1 MYLKSLTMKGFK
13 SFADPTTLDLE
24 PGVTVVVGPNGSGK
38 SNVVDA
44 VAWVLGAQG
53 PRVVRSTKMDDV
65 IFAGTDGPNKRAPLG
80 RAEVSLVIDNGSRR
94 LPIDFSE
101 VTIKRTLFRSGES
114 EYAINDVPC
123 RLLDVQELL
132 SDTGVGRQQHVI
144 VGQGQLGAIL
154 EARPEER
161 RMVIE
166 EAAGVLKF
174 RRRRERAVRRL
185 DSSESALM
193 RLQDL
198 LREVRRQLRPLERQA
213 ASAFRYEELDVEL
226 RALRLHLSGKEVS
239 ALERQIAETTAMVD
253 LLHGQESQLQGVS
266 DETEAAIETGEDE
279 LGRSLVE
286 ELAPMVGRFD
296 QLLERTKG
304 MLALISERRRA
315 GAELTAA
322 LDDVAGLVAL
332 EDSLVRLDADLSRT
346 EKEAVELGPEWDRLA
361 VTEAALVEAEVAHA
375 EIYSDVVPAQI
386 IEAAAAVRSET
397 TSALEELASTRERHA
412 RLSERLETLKRQS
425 DALVE
430 EIASLTE
437 SVGAERF
444 EQVAATMTREA
455 IEQELERVEAS
466 YREMERQKNEATER
480 LHGLAGR
487 VEALSTALDET
498 RARAGVERLES
509 VSGVLGTLADLVRV
523 EDRDALAFEA
533 ALAGTLDSAVV
544 DSPTS
549 ARAALLHL
557 RELKESG
564 SLLVTPESQPSGER
578 AETPS
583 GLVVLRELV
592 EAENTLVATLL
603 DSLLADVYLCEAGF
617 DQAVDLSLVNP
628 AAVIVTREGDR
639 FSRLGWRIGAGRSGV
654 TRQVLERALELKS
667 ATEIEV
673 ERRNVAFEELR
684 VQRETLVLRQRE
696 SVRNLDRLNDSVRS
710 FEARHSLVISQLEE
724 RGAQVRVTQGEI
736 AEIDVEAARVGDRV
750 ASSQRQLE
758 LFETEESAVRE
769 RAATAADARRD
780 LESRARAVGA
790 LRRDLEVRAA
800 GLEERRRLLI
810 ERRAELDTE
819 IAERRESRL
828 RAQERHGDFAIEELA
843 YEALGRELERI
854 ASTLATQAKEIAAE
868 RTQRIEQTRALREHL
883 SALRGERERALVERD
898 RVRDRRQALE
908 IEQAERRIR
917 HENAIELL
925 NNELGAT
932 LEEAL
937 SAKLPELAPGVDPG
951 ERRELLER
959 ELASLGP
966 VNPLAREEL
975 LVLEARNS
983 FLETQLEDVRSA
995 RRELNQ
1001 VIRVIDAEIV
1011 DVFSRAFADVQH
1023 HYGELIA
1030 SLFPG
1035 GSGQLVLTAPDD
1047 LLTTGIEIEARPAG
1061 RNIRRLSL
1069 LSGGER
1075 SLVAV
1080 AFLFAVFRS
1089 RPSPFYLMDEV
1100 EAALDE
1106 PNLFRF
1112 LKLVDEFR
1120 SEAQLIIVSHQ
1131 KKTMEY
1137 ADALYGVTMQP
1148 GGASRVVS
1156 ERVRKSGPTPSSVA
1170 ADSNEGAGHNVE
1182 LR

>member
-65 IFAGTDGPNKRAPLG
+65 IFAGTDGPNRRAPLG

-132 SDTGVGRQQHVI
+132 SDSGVGRQQHVI

-154 EARPEER
+154 EARPEDR

-213 ASAFRYEELDVEL
+213 ASALRHEELDVEL
-226 RALRLHLSGKEVS
+226 RALRLYLSGREI
-239 ALERQIAETTAMVD
+239 ATLDAQIAETTAVID
-253 LLHGQESQLQGVS
+253 QLHGQESRLGLVS
-266 DETEAAIETGEDE
+266 DETEAQIEAGEDE

-286 ELAPMVGRFD
+286 ELAPIVGRFD
-296 QLLERTKG
+296 QLQERTRG

-332 EDSLVRLDADLSRT
+332 EESLVRLDIDLGRT
-346 EKEAVELGPEWDRLA
+346 EHDAVALAPEWDQLA
-361 VTEAALVEAEVAHA
+361 VTEGALVEAEVAHA
-375 EIYSDVVPAQI
+375 ELYRDIVPAQI

-397 TSALEELASTRERHA
+397 TNALEELARTRERHA
-412 RLSERLETLKRQS
+412 RLSERLGTLTRQR

-430 EIASLTE
+430 AVAALIE
-437 SVGAERF
+437 SIGAERF
-444 EQVAATMTREA
+444 EQVGATMAQEA
-455 IEQELERVEAS
+455 IEHELETANAA
-466 YREMERQKNEATER
+466 YREAEDQQREATQR

-498 RARAGVERLES
+498 RARAGVARLES
-509 VSGVLGTLADLVRV
+509 VAGVLGTLADLVQV
-523 EDRDALAFEA
+523 DDRDARAFEA
-533 ALAGTLDSAVV
+533 ALEGALDGAVV
-544 DSPTS
+544 DSPSS
-549 ARAALLHL
+549 ARAALTRL
-557 RELKESG
+557 RALNESG
-564 SLLVTPESQPSGER
+564 SLLVPLDPKHLEQSGATPP
-578 AETPS
+578 
-583 GLVVLRELV
+583 GLVALRDLV
-592 EAENTLVATLL
+592 DAREAPVAALL
-603 DSLLADVYLCEAGF
+603 DALLAGVYLCESDYDRA
-617 DQAVDLSLVNP
+617 ADLSLANP
-628 AAVIVTREGDR
+628 GLVIVTRSGDR
-639 FSRLGWRIGAGRSGV
+639 FSRLGWRIGAGRSGA
-654 TRQVLERALELKS
+654 TRQALERAIEQEQAAQVEADRWAQVRDERSAPRELLG
-667 ATEIEV
+667 
-673 ERRNVAFEELR
+673 LR
-684 VQRETLVLRQRE
+684 LRE
-696 SVRNLDRLNDSVRS
+696 SIRNLDRLHDTIGT
-710 FEARHSLVISQLEE
+710 FEARHSQAITDLEE
-724 RGAQVRVTQGEI
+724 CSAQIRVTEAEI
-736 AEIDVEAARVGDRV
+736 AEIDAEALRVGDRV

-758 LFETEESAVRE
+758 LFESEESAVRE
-769 RAATAADARRD
+769 RAATAADARRE
-780 LESRARAVGA
+780 LEIRARAVGA

-810 ERRAELDTE
+810 ERRVELEAE
-819 IAERRESRL
+819 ISERRESRL

-854 ASTLATQAKEIAAE
+854 ATTLVDQASEFAE
-868 RTQRIEQTRALREHL
+868 ERRRRIESTRALREQL
-883 SALRGERERALVERD
+883 VALRNHRERVLVERD
-898 RVRDRRQALE
+898 QVRDRRQVQE
-908 IEQAERRIR
+908 IEQAQRRIR
-917 HENAIELL
+917 LENATDLL
-925 NNELGAT
+925 TNELGAT

-937 SAKLPELAPGVDPG
+937 RAPAPELAPGVDPSA
-951 ERRELLER
+951 RRELLER

-1023 HYGELIA
+1023 HYVELIA

-1047 LLTTGIEIEARPAG
+1047 MLATGIEIEARPAG
-1061 RNIRRLSL
+1061 RNVRRLSL

-1156 ERVRKSGPTPSSVA
+1156 ERVRHERPDPPPTVREP
-1170 ADSNEGAGHNVE
+1170 DEGAGHRAD

>member
-94 LPIDFSE
+94 LPIDFAE

-132 SDTGVGRQQHVI
+132 SDSGVGRQQHVI

-213 ASAFRYEELDVEL
+213 ASAVRHQELDVEL
-226 RALRLHLSGKEVS
+226 RALRLHLSGKEVFG
-239 ALERQIAETTAMVD
+239 LEQHIAETTAMVD
-253 LLHGQESQLQGVS
+253 LIHGQESRLQSVS
-266 DETEAAIETGEDE
+266 DETEAAIEAGEDE

-332 EDSLVRLDADLSRT
+332 EDSLVRLDIDLSRT
-346 EKEAVELGPEWDRLA
+346 EQEAVEFGPEWEKLA
-361 VTEAALVEAEVAHA
+361 VTEGALVEAEVAHA
-375 EIYSDVVPAQI
+375 ELYSDIVPAQI

-430 EIASLTE
+430 EVASLIE

-444 EQVAATMTREA
+444 EQVAATMAREA
-455 IEQELERVEAS
+455 IEQEFDRVESS
-466 YREMERQKNEATER
+466 YQEFERQKNGATER

-533 ALAGTLDSAVV
+533 ALEGTLDSAVI

-549 ARAALLHL
+549 ARAALTHL

-564 SLLVTPESQPSGER
+564 SLLVTPEAHPS
-578 AETPS
+578 AEHARTPS
-583 GLVVLRELV
+583 GLIALRDLV
-592 EAENTLVATLL
+592 GAESALVSSLL
-603 DSLLADVYLCEAGF
+603 DSLLTDVYLCEAGF
-617 DQAVDLSLVNP
+617 DQAVDRSLVNP
-628 AAVIVTREGDR
+628 SAVIVTREGDR

-654 TRQVLERALELKS
+654 TRQALERAIELKS

-673 ERRNVAFEELR
+673 GERNSAFEELR
-684 VQRETLVLRQRE
+684 CQREALVLRQRE
-696 SVRNLDRLNDSVRS
+696 AVRNLDRLNDTVKTL
-710 FEARHSLVISQLEE
+710 EARHSLVITQLEE
-724 RGAQVRVTQGEI
+724 RGAQIRVTQAEI
-736 AEIDVEAARVGDRV
+736 AEIDAEAVRVGDRV

-758 LFETEESAVRE
+758 LFETEESEVRE

-780 LESRARAVGA
+780 LEHRARAVGA

-810 ERRAELDTE
+810 ERKAELEAE
-819 IAERRESRL
+819 ILERRESRL

-854 ASTLATQAKEIAAE
+854 ASTLASQVEDIAAE
-868 RTQRIEQTRALREHL
+868 RTQRIELTRTLRERL
-883 SALRGERERALVERD
+883 AVLRGQREKVLVERD
-898 RVRDRRQALE
+898 RVRDQRQVLE
-908 IEQAERRIR
+908 IEQAERRIHR
-917 HENAIELL
+917 ENAIELL
-925 NNELGAT
+925 TNELGAT

-937 SAKLPELAPGVDPG
+937 HAELPELAPGVDPA

-959 ELASLGP
+959 ELVSLGP

-1047 LLTTGIEIEARPAG
+1047 LLTTGIEIEAKPAG

-1156 ERVRKSGPTPSSVA
+1156 ERVRKSIPKPSPVA
-1170 ADSNEGAGHNVE
+1170 GDSNEGADHNAD

>member
-13 SFADPTTLDLE
+13 SFADPTTLDFE

-65 IFAGTDGPNKRAPLG
+65 IFAGTDGPNRRAPLG
-80 RAEVSLVIDNGSRR
+80 RAEVSLVIDNSARR

-101 VTIKRTLFRSGES
+101 VTITRTLFRSGES

-213 ASAFRYEELDVEL
+213 ASALRYEELDVEL
-226 RALRLHLSGKEVS
+226 RALRLNLSGREVS
-239 ALERQIAETTAMVD
+239 ALEVQIAETTEMID
-253 LLHGQESQLQGVS
+253 SLHDEESRVQSLS
-266 DETEAAIETGEDE
+266 DETEAAIERGEDE

-286 ELAPMVGRFD
+286 ELAPIVGRFD

-322 LDDVAGLVAL
+322 LDDVAGLVVL
-332 EDSLVRLDADLSRT
+332 EDSLLRLDADLSRT
-346 EKEAVELGPEWDRLA
+346 EHEAVELGPEWERLA

-375 EIYSDVVPAQI
+375 ELYSDVVPAQI
-386 IEAAAAVRSET
+386 IEAAAAVRGET
-397 TSALEELASTRERHA
+397 SSALEELARTREHHA
-412 RLSERLETLKRQS
+412 RLSERLEALKRQS
-425 DALVE
+425 DALVVE
-430 EIASLTE
+430 VSSLTE
-437 SVGAERF
+437 STGAERF
-444 EQVAATMTREA
+444 EQVAATMTKEA
-455 IEQELERVEAS
+455 IEQELATVGAA
-466 YREMERQKNEATER
+466 YDEMEHRKTEATEQ
-480 LHGLAGR
+480 LHGLRGR
-487 VEALSTALDET
+487 VEALSNSLDET
-498 RARAGVERLES
+498 RARAGVERLDS
-509 VSGVLGTLADLVRV
+509 VQGVLGALVDLVSV
-523 EDRDALAFEA
+523 EDRDLVAFGA
-533 ALAGTLDSAVV
+533 ALEGVLDGAVV

-549 ARAALLHL
+549 ARRALEHL
-557 RELKESG
+557 RTLKVSG
-564 SLLVTPESQPSGER
+564 SLLVSPEPSALG
-578 AETPS
+578 APTASPS
-583 GLVVLRELV
+583 GLVALRGLV
-592 EAENTLVATLL
+592 SAENASVSSLL
-603 DSLLADVYLCEAGF
+603 DLLLADVYLCEEGF
-617 DQAVDLSLVNP
+617 DRAADLSLLNP
-628 AAVIVTREGDR
+628 DLVIVTGEGDR
-639 FSRLGWRIGAGRSGV
+639 FSRLGWRIGAGGSQA
-654 TRQVLERALELKS
+654 TRQALERAIELTG

-673 ERRNVAFEELR
+673 ERCALAFESLQ
-684 VQRETLVLRQRE
+684 VQREDLARRQHDAI
-696 SVRNLDRLNDSVRS
+696 RNLDRIDDRVKAL
-710 FEARHSLVISQLEE
+710 EARHSMAITHLEE
-724 RGAQVRVTQGEI
+724 RAAQIRVTEEEF

-769 RAATAADARRD
+769 RAARAADARRD
-780 LESRARAVGA
+780 LESQARAIGA

-800 GLEERRRLLI
+800 GLEERRRLLL
-810 ERRAELDTE
+810 ERRVELVAE
-819 IAERRESRL
+819 IVERRESRL

-854 ASTLATQAKEIAAE
+854 ATTLSVQAEEIAAE
-868 RTQRIEQTRALREHL
+868 RATRIELTRALRERL
-883 SALRGERERALVERD
+883 SAFRGKREQTLVERD
-898 RVRDRRQALE
+898 RVRDRRQVLE

-917 HENAIELL
+917 HENAIAHLTH
-925 NNELGAT
+925 ELGAT

-937 SAKLPELAPGVDPG
+937 RAELPELGPGVDPA

-959 ELASLGP
+959 ELLSLGP

-1011 DVFSRAFADVQH
+1011 DVFARAFSDVQH
-1023 HYGELIA
+1023 HYGELIG

-1035 GSGQLVLTAPDD
+1035 GSGQLVLTSPDD

-1061 RNIRRLSL
+1061 RNVRRLSL

-1106 PNLFRF
+1106 PNLYRF

-1131 KKTMEY
+1131 KKTMEC

-1156 ERVRKSGPTPSSVA
+1156 ERVARSRPSPASVA
-1170 ADSNEGAGHNVE
+1170 TDVNEGSDHNAD

>member
-1 MYLKSLTMKGFK
+1 VYLKSLTMKGFK

-80 RAEVSLVIDNGSRR
+80 RAEVSLVIDNSSRR

-101 VTIKRTLFRSGES
+101 VTFKRTLFRSGES

-213 ASAFRYEELDVEL
+213 ASAVRYEELDVEL
-226 RALRLHLSGKEVS
+226 RALRLHLSGNEVS

-253 LLHGQESQLQGVS
+253 SLHGQESRLQGVS
-266 DETEAAIETGEDE
+266 DETEAAIETGEDK

-296 QLLERTKG
+296 QLLERTRG

-346 EKEAVELGPEWDRLA
+346 EKEAVELGPEWEKLA

-375 EIYSDVVPAQI
+375 ELYSDVVPAQI

-455 IEQELERVEAS
+455 IEQELERVDAS
-466 YREMERQKNEATER
+466 YQEIERQKNEATER

-487 VEALSTALDET
+487 VEALSNALDET
-498 RARAGVERLES
+498 RARAGVERLEL

-533 ALAGTLDSAVV
+533 ALEGTLDSAVV

-557 RELKESG
+557 RALKESG
-564 SLLVTPESQPSGER
+564 SLLVIPESQPLGER
-578 AETPS
+578 PGTPS

-592 EAENTLVATLL
+592 GVQNTLVASLL
-603 DSLLADVYLCEAGF
+603 DSLLVDVYLCEAGF
-617 DQAVDLSLVNP
+617 DRAVDLSLLNP

-654 TRQVLERALELKS
+654 TRQALERAIELKS

-673 ERRNVAFEELR
+673 DGRSVGFEELR
-684 VQRETLVLRQRE
+684 VQREALVLGQRE
-696 SVRNLDRLNDSVRS
+696 SVRNLDRLNDSVRTL
-710 FEARHSLVISQLEE
+710 EARHSLVITQLEE
-724 RGAQVRVTQGEI
+724 RGAQIRVTQVAI

-810 ERRAELDTE
+810 ERRAELGAE

-854 ASTLATQAKEIAAE
+854 ASTLATQAEEIAAE
-868 RTQRIEQTRALREHL
+868 RTQRIELTRALRERL
-883 SALRGERERALVERD
+883 SAFRGQRERTLVERD

-917 HENAIELL
+917 RENAIELL
-925 NNELGAT
+925 TNELGAT

-937 SAKLPELAPGVDPG
+937 SAELPELAPGVDPG

-959 ELASLGP
+959 ELVSLGP

-1061 RNIRRLSL
+1061 RNVRRLSL

-1170 ADSNEGAGHNVE
+1170 ADSDEGAGHNAE